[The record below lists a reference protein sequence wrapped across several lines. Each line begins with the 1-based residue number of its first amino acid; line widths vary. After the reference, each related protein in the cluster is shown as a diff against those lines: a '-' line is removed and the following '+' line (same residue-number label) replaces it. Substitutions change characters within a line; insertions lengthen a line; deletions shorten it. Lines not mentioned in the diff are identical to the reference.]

1 MTEATIP
8 LNLSAIN
15 DRWNKMALRES
26 RKDSNLDPGATPTRT
41 PGCDK
46 PDGSATVKVIRAK

>member
-1 MTEATIP
+1 MPEATIP

-26 RKDSNLDPGATPTRT
+26 RKDSNLDPRANTTRT
-41 PGCDK
+41 PGSNK
-46 PDGSATVKVIRAK
+46 PDGSTAVKVHAK